1 MKNYKKRLFQ
11 IYSKID
17 SISKGGEDNRQVY
30 YELIDELI
38 KNSEYEHLSD
48 VMLTKYDINI
58 DYFIDIND
66 FKIKSYEKIRYN
78 TIPND
83 LIALKRLFNSLGVY
97 QVGLQFY
104 NDVDNL
110 FLGTILENNQYLIV
124 TKSNGQNIEII
135 DGTIIEKY
143 NSAIEYLRSTI

>member
-17 SISKGGEDNRQVY
+17 SVSKGGEDNRQVY

-48 VMLTKYDINI
+48 VMITKYDINI
-58 DYFIDIND
+58 DSFIDIND

-110 FLGTILENNQYLIV
+110 FLGTILENDQSLIV
-124 TKSNGQNIEII
+124 TRSNGENTEIV

-143 NSAIEYLRSTI
+143 NSAIEYLRSII